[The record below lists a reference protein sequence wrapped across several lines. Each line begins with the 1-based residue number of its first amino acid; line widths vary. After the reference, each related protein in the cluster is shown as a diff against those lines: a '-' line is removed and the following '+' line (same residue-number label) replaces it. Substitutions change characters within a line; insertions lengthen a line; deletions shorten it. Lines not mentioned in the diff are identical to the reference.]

1 MTIKSFK
8 LTRFLDR
15 HDRIMGDNQV
25 LEVYDHHFGRELTT
39 NSSDLGPE
47 IRASLSYPCPLRVE
61 IVRTFED
68 KAWPGL
74 FGTAPAWIVYR
85 VSALRTGSMRPMSL
99 PFNEVINHA
108 CRDLAANQAGLSLRR
123 LQGGTEPTRAITYGR
138 SGHGL
143 TPSETARRERACLE
157 LKRPDDFPTAYLR
170 SSHLGA
176 KETVGRVR
184 PRPKHHR

>member
-8 LTRFLDR
+8 LARFQDR
-15 HDRIMGDNQV
+15 HDRIMSDNQV
-25 LEVYDHHFGRELTT
+25 LEVHDHHFGRELTT

-47 IRASLSYPCPLRVE
+47 IRASLSYPRPLRVE
-61 IVRTFED
+61 IVRTFEEE
-68 KAWPGL
+68 AWPGL

-123 LQGGTEPTRAITYGR
+123 LQGGREPPVSIHDRP
-138 SGHGL
+138 GHGL
-143 TPSETARRERACLE
+143 MLSKTARREHGRPE
-157 LKRPDDFPTAYLR
+157 VKRPDGLPHRLNQLQLSWRTED
-170 SSHLGA
+170 HG
-176 KETVGRVR
+176 KGRPHV
-184 PRPKHHR
+184 